1 MTISGSNVTIDG
13 AITCYGDLT
22 AVSSATLGIT
32 TNSYFFIFEGSGTIT
47 LNGATCR
54 YWVWIGLASSAT
66 YSLGSAFTSTGRFDL
81 EYGSLTTNNYSL
93 TVGQFDARGS
103 AGTKTLNLGTS
114 TLTMTTAGTSCMLN
128 STSTFNFTWS
138 TGAQMTFTNTGTV
151 SVGLNGGGKLLPPVN
166 FNNNGPVEVQ
176 NSNTFTDIR
185 STYVGAKTFNFTPGE
200 TNTFIAFNLRGTS
213 GNLYTIKATFTTAQ
227 ATLRKSGAWY
237 MGANSTNSGN
247 NTGLT
252 FSGGSGIDYLD
263 VSYINGV
270 SVGGQGNLFALLN

>member
-1 MTISGSNVTIDG
+1 MTINQ
-13 AITCYGDLT
+13 
-22 AVSSATLGIT
+22 
-32 TNSYFFIFEGSGTIT
+32 
-47 LNGATCR
+47 
-54 YWVWIGLASSAT
+54 
-66 YSLGSAFTSTGRFDL
+66 
-81 EYGSLTTNNYSL
+81 GSLTTSNYNL

-103 AGTKTLNLGTS
+103 AGTKTLSLGTS
-114 TLTMTTAGTSCMLN
+114 TMTLTTTGTSCMFN

-138 TGAQMTFTNTGTV
+138 TGAQMTFTNTGSGSMT
-151 SVGLNGGGKLLPPVN
+151 LQGGGKSLPPVN

-176 NSNTFTDIR
+176 NSNTFADIR
-185 STYVGAKTFNFTPGE
+185 STYVGAKTFNFTAGE

-213 GNLYTIKATFTTAQ
+213 GNLYTVKASTASQ
-227 ATLRKSGAWY
+227 TTLRKSGAWY

>member
-1 MTISGSNVTIDG
+1 LI
-13 AITCYGDLT
+13 CYGDFT
-22 AVSSATLGIT
+22 AAASTVIGTAP
-32 TNSYFFIFEGSGTIT
+32 NNYFFIFDGSGTIT
-47 LNGATCR
+47 LNGATFTHWA
-54 YWVWIGLASSAT
+54 YIGYFSSST
-66 YSLGSAFTSTGRFDL
+66 RSLGAAFTTTGYMTL
-81 EYGSLTTNNYSL
+81 AQGSLTTNNYNL

-103 AGTKTLNLGTS
+103 AGTKTLSLGTS
-114 TLTMTTAGTSCMLN
+114 IMTLTTTGTSCMFN

-151 SVGLNGGGKLLPPVN
+151 SMTLNGGGKSLPPVN

-176 NSNTFTDIR
+176 NSNTFADIR
-185 STYVGAKTFNFTPGE
+185 STYVGAKTFNFTAGE

-213 GNLYTIKATFTTAQ
+213 GNLYTVKATTAAQ
-227 ATLRKSGAWY
+227 TTLRKSGAWY

-252 FSGGSGIDYLD
+252 FSGGSGINYLD

>member
-1 MTISGSNVTIDG
+1 LFSFGNF
-13 AITCYGDLT
+13 T
-22 AVSSATLGIT
+22 AVSSTVIGI
-32 TNSYFFIFEGSGTIT
+32 NDGQYIFACESTGTIT
-47 LNGATCR
+47 LNGATFR
-54 YWVWIGLASSAT
+54 HWVYIGYFQSAT
-66 YSLGSAFTSTGRFDL
+66 RSLGSAFTTTNYMSLFQ
-81 EYGSLTTNNYSL
+81 GSLTTNNYNL

-103 AGTKTLNLGTS
+103 AGTKTLSLGTS
-114 TLTMTTAGTSCMLN
+114 TMTLTIAGTSCMFN

-138 TGAQMTFTNTGTV
+138 TGAQMTFANTGTV
-151 SVGLNGGGKLLPPVN
+151 SMTLNGGGKSLPPVN

-176 NSNTFTDIR
+176 NSNTFADIR
-185 STYVGAKTFNFTPGE
+185 STYVGAKTFNFTAGE

-213 GNLYTIKATFTTAQ
+213 GNLYTVKATTAAQ
-227 ATLRKSGAWY
+227 TTLRKSGAWY

-270 SVGGQGNLFALLN
+270 SVGGQGNLFVLLN